1 MLNTSFKKN
10 SKFCPYYYVKV
21 YIIFLENCHLK
32 YKILFYLAL
41 GFFYCLFLLTIIDV
55 LIYIQSP
62 PLKVKDVE
70 LIPMFIH

>member
-41 GFFYCLFLLTIIDV
+41 GFFLLFVFINNNRCFDLYSIPTIK
-55 LIYIQSP
+55 S
-62 PLKVKDVE
+62 E
-70 LIPMFIH
+70 RC